1 MESHHVVSDPSLE
14 IAVAHLPIRGPQS
27 AEIPNEEVSL
37 FHTILGSI
45 IVWNLPFFCH
55 LQTDSEAPDKE
66 GHSEGGTVD
75 MESDVIVSD
84 PALQVASD
92 APETSGIGG
101 DNVRLIYFNFILY
114 SYGIIVWNKLT

>member
-1 MESHHVVSDPSLE
+1 MEL
-14 IAVAHLPIRGPQS
+14 
-27 AEIPNEEVSL
+27 
-37 FHTILGSI
+37 TIFLS
-45 IVWNLPFFCH
+45 

-75 MESDVIVSD
+75 MESDVLVSD